1 MKKCSFCGSTEID
14 AYKMFSNGDI
24 HICDSCVADFSEE
37 ISESFLSEFKDL
49 FGEPA
54 YKKKDNTSKQ
64 NLPSIQKPKDIKAFL
79 DNYVIGQE
87 EAKVSMAIAVYN
99 HYKRINNIGSNKD
112 IEINKSNI
120 LMVGSSGVGKTELA
134 RSIAKMLNVPFAI
147 ADATTLTEAGYVG
160 DDVENILLK
169 LIQIADY
176 DVDLA
181 EQGIIYIDE
190 IDKISRKSENVSITR
205 DVAGEGVQHA
215 LLKII
220 EGTVARVPP
229 QGGRKHPHEECIEID
244 TSNILFICGGAFD
257 GISKIIEKRMNKDKN
272 KIGFNSE
279 IHSTKEETNYLQYI
293 EPEDFIKYGL
303 VPELVGRLPI
313 ITTLNDLSKDNLL
326 HILTEPKNAIVK
338 QYQELFAIDGVRL
351 EFDNTALEAIV
362 DKAIEKKLGAR
373 GLRAIIEKSMKQ
385 VMFDVP
391 SMDNISKVIITA
403 NVINNCGQPI
413 LYNNKMKQI
422 GA

>member
-1 MKKCSFCGSTEID
+1 M
-14 AYKMFSNGDI
+14 
-24 HICDSCVADFSEE
+24 
-37 ISESFLSEFKDL
+37 L
-49 FGEPA
+49 
-54 YKKKDNTSKQ
+54 
-64 NLPSIQKPKDIKAFL
+64 
-79 DNYVIGQE
+79 
-87 EAKVSMAIAVYN
+87 KVKRYAEQVYN
-99 HYKRINNIGSNKD
+99 ELEVRI
-112 IEINKSNI
+112 KS
-120 LMVGSSGVGKTELA
+120 
-134 RSIAKMLNVPFAI
+134 
-147 ADATTLTEAGYVG
+147 LTITKL

-229 QGGRKHPHEECIEID
+229 QGGRKHPREECIEMD

-279 IHSTKEETNYLQYI
+279 IHSTKDETNYLQHI

-313 ITTLNDLSKDNLL
+313 ITTLTDLSRDNLL
-326 HILTEPKNAIVK
+326 HILTEPKNAIIK

-362 DKAIEKKLGAR
+362 DKATEKKLGAR

-403 NVINNCGQPI
+403 DVINNVGQPI